1 VKLQIFDIQGRVVKT
16 LVDERKPMGT
26 YRAVWDG
33 TDNQGRP
40 VSSGVYMAKLFQW
53 GQDAGDFLVKITLIK

>member
-1 VKLQIFDIQGRVVKT
+1 VVKT

-53 GQDAGDFLVKITLIK
+53 GQDAGDFPVKITLMK